1 MSQWLQNDN
10 VQRFLRELYDYGLIT
25 VGALIVA
32 ANVPLF
38 LQPNHV
44 ISSGITGIGMLLNYR
59 WGLPIGMM
67 TLVINLPLLLAGT
80 RWGGGLGVF
89 FVRTV
94 YAVAVL
100 TIGIDLLGQVLPP
113 IPSDPLIYTLF
124 GGLLDG
130 VGIGLVLRG
139 RGTTGGTDIIAQL
152 VDRYTGIPFGM
163 VFVGVNGAILLAA
176 TLVVGI
182 EPVLYALVVNF
193 ISGRVVDVVQ
203 EGISYAR
210 ACMIVTSKGKEK
222 EIRRTIL
229 GEVGSRR
236 DGDRGARRLHRG
248 APPRALRRRLARAGD
263 GAQAH
268 DRRHRPAR
276 LRRRHGGPRG
286 AGRGIPFRD
295 GDQLV
300 ESTWCP
306 DVFSRSPSAAR

>member
-1 MSQWLQNDN
+1 MTQWLQNDD
-10 VQRFLRELYDYGLIT
+10 VKRFLSALYDYGLIT

-59 WGLPIGMM
+59 WGLPIGMA
-67 TLVINLPLLLAGT
+67 TLAINLPLLLAGT
-80 RWGGGLGVF
+80 RWGGGLSVF

-130 VGIGLVLRG
+130 LGIGLVLRG

-163 VFVGVNGAILLAA
+163 VFVGVNGAILLA
-176 TLVVGI
+176 TTFVVGI
-182 EPVLYALVVNF
+182 EPMLYALVVNF

-210 ACMIVTSKGKEK
+210 ACMIVTSKEK

-229 GEVGSRR
+229 EKL
-236 DGDRGARRLHRG
+236 DRGVTVIEARG
-248 APPRALRRRLARAGD
+248 GYTEAPRPALYVVVSRAQVTVLKRMIADIDPRAFVVVTE
-263 GAQAH
+263 AH
-268 DRRHRPAR
+268 EVLGEGFRP
-276 LRRRHGGPRG
+276 
-286 AGRGIPFRD
+286 
-295 GDQLV
+295 V
-300 ESTWCP
+300 TETS
-306 DVFSRSPSAAR
+306 